1 MCIAKALQ
9 NSKNTSPPHPHP
21 ETDWEYRKMWP
32 NFLAVVSLLCLAFF
46 AWAKAGP
53 VPIVNEV
60 SGRQGADGARRKRS
74 STAGGTNLGQ

>member
-1 MCIAKALQ
+1 
-9 NSKNTSPPHPHP
+9 
-21 ETDWEYRKMWP
+21 MWP
-32 NFLAVVSLLCLAFF
+32 NFLVVVSLLCLAFF

-74 STAGGTNLGQ
+74 STAGGTNLGQWLYSHSKIKWMPAALCRKCKLAN